1 MVNIHDII
9 ADMIVLGGAS
19 AIGMVLKVALK
30 PTEAEAKLLARIL
43 VGLGMI
49 IMSLAKRWAINHKG
63 DVSATI
69 KDMGSL
75 KDKISRHKVS
85 KGPQG

>member
-49 IMSLAKRWAINHKG
+49 IMSLAKRWALNHKG
-63 DVSATI
+63 DINSTI
-69 KDMGSL
+69 NNMSVL
-75 KDKISRHKVS
+75 KDKISKHKVS